1 MTQGDGMADR
11 NSGGVVIDVH
21 AHVMTPEAEEIA
33 APLFTPERDPFIAY
47 AGPVSDAYNR
57 MHFAEILP
65 NLTQPSQRLR
75 DMDRMGVDIQAISVV
90 PPQYFYWAEPD
101 VGARLSGMVNDR
113 LFEIVQGHPDR
124 FVGLGTVPLQDID
137 LALGELERVVGELRF
152 SGLEICTNVNG
163 IDFDHPRFVPFFEKV
178 VEHDLLLVVHPNG
191 FTHGERLANY
201 YLINTLGMPMDS
213 TVFIARMIFGGVME
227 RFPDLKVC
235 VTHGG
240 GYLPFYAAR
249 FDHAYE
255 ARDDCREHI
264 TREPS
269 SYLAQMY
276 FDTMV
281 FDPTM
286 IATLV
291 KRWGADH
298 VLLGTDY
305 PYDMGE
311 ADPLGLLA
319 KVEDLADKERTL
331 IAGGNAARLLG
342 LEP

>member
-1 MTQGDGMADR
+1 MADR
-11 NSGGVVIDVH
+11 KGGGMVIDIH

-33 APLFTPERDPFIAY
+33 APLFTPDKDPFIDFS
-47 AGPVSDAYNR
+47 GPRSEAYNLQ
-57 MHFAEILP
+57 HFAEIIP
-65 NLTQPSQRLR
+65 NLTSPEQRLR
-75 DMDRMGVDIQAISVV
+75 DMDRMGVDMQAISVV
-90 PPQYFYWAEPD
+90 PPQYYYWAPPEI
-101 VGARLSGMVNDR
+101 GARLSAMVNDR
-113 LFEIVQGHPDR
+113 LFEIVQDHPDR
-124 FVGLGTVPLQDID
+124 FVGLGTLPLQDID
-137 LALGELERVVGELRF
+137 LALAELDRVVRDLRF
-152 SGLEICTNVNG
+152 GGLEICTNVNG
-163 IDFDHPRFVPFFEKV
+163 TDFDDPRFIPLFEEA

-191 FTHGERLANY
+191 FVHGQRLADH

-213 TVFIARMIFGGVME
+213 TVFIGRMIFGGVME

-240 GYLPFYAAR
+240 GYLPFYPAR

-255 ARDDCREHI
+255 AREDCREHI

-281 FDPTM
+281 FDPQM
-286 IATLV
+286 IRTLV
-291 KRWGADH
+291 QRWGADH

-311 ADPLGLLA
+311 TDPLGLLA
-319 KVEDLADKERTL
+319 KVEDLGDRERDL

-342 LEP
+342 IGRKS

>member
-1 MTQGDGMADR
+1 MTQGDGMAYRD
-11 NSGGVVIDVH
+11 SGGMVIDIH

-33 APLFTPERDPFIAY
+33 APLFTPDKDPFIGFS
-47 AGPVSDAYNR
+47 GPVSDAYNR
-57 MHFAEILP
+57 KHFAEILP
-65 NLTQPSQRLR
+65 NLTRPSQRLR

-90 PPQYFYWAEPD
+90 PAQYFYWAEPG
-101 VGARLSGMVNDR
+101 VGARLSRMVNDR

-137 LALGELERVVGELRF
+137 LALSELDRVVGELGF
-152 SGLEICTNVNG
+152 SGLEICTNMNR

-178 VEHDLLLVVHPNG
+178 VEHDLLLLVHPNG
-191 FTHGERLANY
+191 FTHGERLADY
-201 YLINTLGMPMDS
+201 YLINTVGMPMDS
-213 TVFIARMIFGGVME
+213 TVFVARMIFGGVME

-319 KVEDLADKERTL
+319 KVEDLADRERAL

-342 LEP
+342 LDT

>member
-1 MTQGDGMADR
+1 MADR

-47 AGPVSDAYNR
+47 SGPVSDAYNR

-319 KVEDLADKERTL
+319 KVEDLADRERTL

>member
-1 MTQGDGMADR
+1 MADR
-11 NSGGVVIDVH
+11 NSGGVVIDIH

-33 APLFTPERDPFIAY
+33 APLFTPDKDPFIGFS
-47 AGPVSDAYNR
+47 GPVSDAYNR
-57 MHFAEILP
+57 THFAEILP
-65 NLTQPSQRLR
+65 NLTQPAQRLR
-75 DMDRMGVDIQAISVV
+75 DMDRMGVEIQAISVA
-90 PPQYFYWAEPD
+90 PPQFFYWAEPD

-113 LFEIVQGHPDR
+113 LFEIVQAHPDR
-124 FVGLGTVPLQDID
+124 FVGLGTVPLQDTD
-137 LALGELERVVGELRF
+137 LALGELDRVVGELRF
-152 SGLEICTNVNG
+152 NGLEICTNVNG
-163 IDFDHPRFVPFFEKV
+163 IDFDHPRFLPFFEKV

-191 FTHGERLANY
+191 FTHGQRLADY

-255 ARDDCREHI
+255 ARVDCREHI

-319 KVEDLADKERTL
+319 KVEDLADRERTL
-331 IAGGNAARLLG
+331 IAGGNASRLLG

>member
-1 MTQGDGMADR
+1 MADR
-11 NSGGVVIDVH
+11 NSGGVVIDIH

-33 APLFTPERDPFIAY
+33 APLFTPDKDPFIGFS
-47 AGPVSDAYNR
+47 GPVSDAYNR
-57 MHFAEILP
+57 THFAEILP
-65 NLTQPSQRLR
+65 NLTQPAQRLR
-75 DMDRMGVDIQAISVV
+75 DMDRMGVEIQAISVA
-90 PPQYFYWAEPD
+90 PPQFFYWAEPD

-113 LFEIVQGHPDR
+113 LFEIVQAYPDR
-124 FVGLGTVPLQDID
+124 FVGLGTVPLQDTD
-137 LALGELERVVGELRF
+137 LALGELDRVVGELRF
-152 SGLEICTNVNG
+152 NGLEICTNVNG
-163 IDFDHPRFVPFFEKV
+163 IDFDHPRFLPFFEKV

-191 FTHGERLANY
+191 FTHGQRLADY

-255 ARDDCREHI
+255 ARVDCREHI

-319 KVEDLADKERTL
+319 KVEDLADRERTL
-331 IAGGNAARLLG
+331 IAGGNASRLLG